1 MSQNIYCTVDTG
13 PMADEIADV
22 SRHVEGTTAAVVTMH
37 SAVIAAEAAGA
48 EKICKNVNRGFFTM
62 MASQI
67 SQKIAS
73 KKSRVEALLMM
84 LNQQQRK
91 LTGVKT
97 TMEREYGRIAA
108 RYLRIFSSI
117 NKEMEQR
124 VKQVDLPVFE
134 LVNKNMATLSNR
146 MNSNST
152 CFPLLQNEDIAL
164 SQSLLVSKMKG
175 NAKEA
180 LDKTTDFLMQLRQQ
194 RQLTEKVLLDVRGVN
209 DTKILLV
216 PVLLL
221 TTVADESGSIQ
232 NGMILP
238 YDIDGRIADKIRN
251 NVKEDDLG
259 WKENDVDV
267 HVAEAFTAILAKK
280 KLPQRVEKLM
290 KIMFANAK
298 FETLQS

>member
-1 MSQNIYCTVDTG
+1 MDKNKLSFDNNLKDQMRKKYDIEETINIGYICRIDYVKR
-13 PMADEIADV
+13 PLLLVEI
-22 SRHVEGTTAAVVTMH
+22 M
-37 SAVIAAEAAGA
+37 
-48 EKICKNVNRGFFTM
+48 
-62 MASQI
+62 
-67 SQKIAS
+67 
-73 KKSRVEALLMM
+73 KKSIAENNKIRFIIGGDGPLL
-84 LNQQQRK
+84 
-91 LTGVKT
+91 
-97 TMEREYGRIAA
+97 
-108 RYLRIFSSI
+108 
-117 NKEMEQR
+117 KEMEQR

-180 LDKTTDFLMQLRQQ
+180 LDKTTDFLMQLGQQ